1 MVKLGSFWH
10 ELKRRNVLRA
20 GVLYAAAA
28 WLLVQVATQVFPFF
42 HIPEWIVRWIVV
54 ACLIG
59 APFWLALAWFYELT
73 PDGLKREAEV
83 APHESVAR
91 DTGRKLDY
99 AIIAVLA
106 MAVIVLAA
114 NTLVWRKGAGLQTDA
129 AGFAALLTKVPEKS
143 LAVLPLIN
151 EGGNK
156 AEQYFSDG
164 ISEDLITA
172 LSQFAG
178 MKVIGRNSAFQFRD
192 SQNSPAEIGAR
203 LGVAHLLEGSV
214 KRDSGEVRIHV
225 ELIKAA
231 DGSTLWSQRYV
242 RPYRDLF
249 KLQEDIT
256 AAVAQALRAKL
267 LEGNGAVPQSDHPAN
282 GSLDAYTAYLRGN
295 AYYAS
300 NNEADLRNA
309 AQAYGEAI
317 RLDPRYAAA
326 YAQMSMVLT
335 NLANQFLSGDESR
348 EAYARARAAA
358 NIALGLDINLSIAH
372 AARGLLLDSADFDWY
387 GARDEYQRALQL
399 SPQDSKAR
407 FYLASLLATL
417 GETERAVELTR
428 QSLASDPRNVS
439 RYDWLASFLIGLG
452 RLGEAEKA
460 IEHAIALQP
469 KGSGFHSQL
478 ALIHTLRADAS
489 AALVEAQMES
499 PGPWRDIAIAM
510 ALQVGADRAAADHAL
525 QRLVRDDAD
534 TSAYQIAQIFA
545 LRNDA
550 DQTFLWLDRAWKN
563 RDSGIVYLLYDP
575 FILRFGRDPRLA
587 AFCHSA
593 GLPVPGQPLPAAF
606 SRLSVGATTQSP
618 PPPERKGSP
627 RGSGRM

>member
-178 MKVIGRNSAFQFRD
+178 MKGTTLTLACSVETSGVVTTSPLCGIRNVSVTTKCTSRY
-192 SQNSPAEIGAR
+192 SPAEN
-203 LGVAHLLEGSV
+203 VCS
-214 KRDSGEVRIHV
+214 
-225 ELIKAA
+225 
-231 DGSTLWSQRYV
+231 
-242 RPYRDLF
+242 P
-249 KLQEDIT
+249 
-256 AAVAQALRAKL
+256 
-267 LEGNGAVPQSDHPAN
+267 
-282 GSLDAYTAYLRGN
+282 
-295 AYYAS
+295 
-300 NNEADLRNA
+300 
-309 AQAYGEAI
+309 
-317 RLDPRYAAA
+317 
-326 YAQMSMVLT
+326 
-335 NLANQFLSGDESR
+335 
-348 EAYARARAAA
+348 
-358 NIALGLDINLSIAH
+358 
-372 AARGLLLDSADFDWY
+372 ARG
-387 GARDEYQRALQL
+387 G
-399 SPQDSKAR
+399 
-407 FYLASLLATL
+407 
-417 GETERAVELTR
+417 
-428 QSLASDPRNVS
+428 
-439 RYDWLASFLIGLG
+439 
-452 RLGEAEKA
+452 
-460 IEHAIALQP
+460 
-469 KGSGFHSQL
+469 
-478 ALIHTLRADAS
+478 
-489 AALVEAQMES
+489 
-499 PGPWRDIAIAM
+499 
-510 ALQVGADRAAADHAL
+510 
-525 QRLVRDDAD
+525 
-534 TSAYQIAQIFA
+534 
-545 LRNDA
+545 
-550 DQTFLWLDRAWKN
+550 
-563 RDSGIVYLLYDP
+563 
-575 FILRFGRDPRLA
+575 
-587 AFCHSA
+587 
-593 GLPVPGQPLPAAF
+593 
-606 SRLSVGATTQSP
+606 
-618 PPPERKGSP
+618 
-627 RGSGRM
+627 